1 SQIPK
6 QNMLEVLQESITVK
20 LILIGILV
28 LALLIPAAWINFL
41 IEERQDRA
49 GEVVREIS
57 DKWSGSQTLTGPILA
72 IPYSYTETV
81 RNNFGIETTEP
92 KSAYAFFLPEKLD
105 VNGLV
110 EPQVRRRGIF
120 DAVVYTS
127 EIN

>member
-1 SQIPK
+1 
-6 QNMLEVLQESITVK
+6 
-20 LILIGILV
+20 
-28 LALLIPAAWINFL
+28 
-41 IEERQDRA
+41 
-49 GEVVREIS
+49 
-57 DKWSGSQTLTGPILA
+57 QTLTGPILA

-127 EIN
+127 EINVKATFRNPDFSSLNIPAEDVDWNKVRLIFGITDLRGLRSTPDVKAGGRTLDTEPN